1 MTTTMSTSEISG
13 FEVQLSGNLTSRW
26 FISAGYTNLDAH
38 ASDGDRLKETPEDVF
53 SIWNNFTVSDRLA
66 LNLGII
72 NQGESYIKEGGTQK
86 LPEYTRVDAGASYAL
101 SENTSIQLNIENL
114 TDELYFPH
122 AHGDHQASVGAP
134 INAMLSITSKF

>member
-1 MTTTMSTSEISG
+1 MQIIRT
-13 FEVQLSGNLTSRW
+13 VNDL
-26 FISAGYTNLDAH
+26 
-38 ASDGDRLKETPEDVF
+38 ETPEVMF
-53 SIWNNFTVSDRLA
+53 SLSGITSLCQINLA

-86 LPEYTRVDAGASYAL
+86 LPDYTRVDAGASYAL

-134 INAMLSITSKF
+134 INAHDEK